1 MKHLTK
7 KIMLLLIVAL
17 SVIAVAGCSNND
29 NSTGVGEY
37 TYNLATSVF
46 PTNWNPHTY
55 QTDTDSDILDY
66 ASSGFYEF
74 DYNEDETGYKV
85 VPAMATQTP
94 IDVTSQYVGQYGVE
108 NGEKGKVYKIKLRSD
123 LKWSDG
129 TVITAQS
136 FVNSAKLLLNPVAQ
150 NYRADSLYT
159 GNLELYNAKNYLNQ
173 GKHGYATPFMSEDLG
188 AEEYFAMSS
197 FVIGEDGILRMPE
210 GHELAGQDV
219 AIKLDNG
226 GNWGS
231 NGLSAYAKYGYFET
245 ESATAAYEALSSTAN
260 GEKIVVLTKDNI
272 KHLQDLIAVLHDYE
286 NVEAYA
292 ADKGEYAYIEWEEM
306 AFIGKD
312 YESLDFSEV
321 GVFVDNEGDL
331 CIALVK
337 SLEGFYLLY
346 SLSGTWLVHEG
357 LYNENMKVEGGI
369 YSNSYGT
376 SVKTF
381 ASYGPYKLTKFI
393 SDKEYVLEKNKNWYG
408 YNDEENANLYQ
419 TTRIRVKYIKETS
432 TKLESF
438 IKGEID
444 VYGVTS
450 DDMAEYSA
458 SDYLYYSKGSSTFFV
473 AFNPSLEGLQTAQA
487 ATPGTNKTILTIKD
501 FRKAMSLALDRVA
514 FCLACNPTGS
524 AATAVFNTLI
534 ISDPDNGTPYRNSE
548 EAKDIILEFWGL
560 TDQVGEGKRYAT
572 KDEAIASISG
582 VDVAQA
588 KELFTSS
595 YNEAKEAGLISD
607 TDVVELKIGLPS
619 TNPFYTKGYD
629 FLANCWAEAVQG
641 TPLEGRIRFTKDD
654 TLGNGFA
661 DALRKNSVDILFGV
675 GWTGAALNPYGLI
688 NAYTLPSYQ
697 YDPSIDYEAIQKD
710 VTFPSVTD
718 ATGMVHENVT
728 LRASVADWANN
739 ALQGDTITT
748 YVVVDGE
755 ATKEKV
761 TINAGTQMPMENRCR
776 ILWVCEAA
784 ILEQYTL
791 LPLTDESTASLKGQK
806 IEYHTE
812 EEIFGMG
819 RGGIKYMTYNYDDAQ
834 WTKYVKSAGGKLNYK

>member
-17 SVIAVAGCSNND
+17 SVIAVAGCKKEKN
-29 NSTGVGEY
+29 TGVGEY

-74 DYNEDETGYKV
+74 DYNEDETGYQV

-94 IDVTSQYVGQYGVE
+94 IDVTSQYVGQYGVK
-108 NGEKGKVYKIKLRSD
+108 NGETGKVYKIKLRSD

-129 TVITAQS
+129 TEITAQS

-159 GNLELYNAKNYLNQ
+159 GNLELYNAQNYLYQ
-173 GKHGYATPFMSEDLG
+173 GKHAYAVTFVSENYGD
-188 AEEYFAMSS
+188 EEYVAMSD
-197 FVIGEDGILRMPE
+197 FVIGEDGKLRMPE
-210 GHELAGQDV
+210 GHASAGQDV
-219 AIKLDNG
+219 AINLGKG
-226 GNWGS
+226 GSWGS
-231 NGLSAYAKYGYFET
+231 NGLSAYAGAGYFST
-245 ESATAAYEALSSTAN
+245 ESAKAAYEAFSSTADEDKN
-260 GEKIVVLTKDNI
+260 VVLTKDNI
-272 KHLQDLIAVLHDYE
+272 KHLQDLIAVLHGCAD
-286 NVEAYA
+286 VEEYA
-292 ADKGEYAYIEWEEM
+292 AAAGEYAYIEWEEM
-306 AFIGKD
+306 AFVGKD
-312 YESLDFSEV
+312 YADLDFSEV
-321 GVFVDNEGDL
+321 GVFVDKDGDL

-346 SLSGTWLVHEG
+346 SLSSTWLVHED
-357 LYNENMKVEGGI
+357 LYNANMKVVDGI

-381 ASYGPYKLTKFI
+381 ASYGPYQLTKFI

-408 YNDEENANLYQ
+408 YKDEENANLYQ

-473 AFNPSLEGLQTAQA
+473 AFNPSLEGLKTTQA

-524 AATAVFNTLI
+524 PATAVFNSLI

-572 KDEAIASISG
+572 KDEAIAAISG

-588 KELFTSS
+588 KELFTSA
-595 YNEAKEAGLISD
+595 YNEAKAAGLISD
-607 TDVVELKIGLPS
+607 TDVVELKIGLPN

-629 FLANCWAEAVQG
+629 FLSNCWAEAVKG

-661 DALRKNSVDILFGV
+661 DALRENDVDILFGV

-697 YDPSIDYEAIQKD
+697 YDPSIDYETVYKD

-718 ATGMVHENVT
+718 TEGTVHVNVT
-728 LRASVADWANN
+728 LRASVADWSNI
-739 ALQGDTITT
+739 ALQGNSITT

-755 ATKEKV
+755 TTKEMVK
-761 TINAGTQMPMENRCR
+761 INAGTQMPMANRCR
-776 ILWVCEAA
+776 ILWACESA

-791 LPLTDESTASLKGQK
+791 LPLTDESSAALKGQK
-806 IEYHTE
+806 IKYHTE

-819 RGGIKYMTYNYDDAQ
+819 RGGIKYMTYNYDDAE
-834 WTKYVKSAGGKLNYK
+834 WAKYVKSAGGKLNYK